1 MRLMAPVALCEQAR
15 NATRHI
21 RQDVTTHLMKTENWE
36 NIKWIFERDGALR
49 DIYVQ
54 NVEISDW
61 KNVVDL
67 LNSEYKL
74 TFGID
79 EMNLSDK
86 IDFEYVKTMF
96 ADETGEL
103 ERKSATIDLC
113 GIVVKCYFFLE
124 DQIEFDLWPEDI
136 KTENELNFVLT
147 FLSSLSS
154 KLKKQV
160 TLCGE
165 NQPEFPLI
173 KIDTKNGIKKVLT
186 EKEAKNLWKVSESNV
201 SGFTKLKSKII
212 MKYFPKIFE
221 KRIMESATRE
231 YKSTPKEKN
240 VW

>member
-1 MRLMAPVALCEQAR
+1 MRATLR
-15 NATRHI
+15 NW
-21 RQDVTTHLMKTENWE
+21 N
-36 NIKWIFERDGALR
+36 NIEWIFEKDGALR

-54 NVEISDW
+54 NATISDW
-61 KNVVDL
+61 EKVVDL
-67 LNSEYKL
+67 LNSEYEL
-74 TFGID
+74 TFGVYED
-79 EMNLSDK
+79 NLIDK
-86 IDFEYVKTMF
+86 IDFGYVKTMF

-103 ERKSATIDLC
+103 ETKSATVDLN

-124 DQIEFDLWPEDI
+124 NQIEFDINPTEI
-136 KTENELNFVLT
+136 KTESDFNKITDFMK
-147 FLSSLSS
+147 SISS
-154 KLKKQV
+154 KLEKQI

-173 KIDTKNGIKKVLT
+173 KIDSKNGIEKILT
-186 EKEAKNLWKVSESNV
+186 EKETENLWKKSDQNV

-221 KRIMESATRE
+221 KKIMESANSE

>member
-1 MRLMAPVALCEQAR
+1 MR
-15 NATRHI
+15 
-21 RQDVTTHLMKTENWE
+21 NWN
-36 NIKWIFERDGALR
+36 NIEWIFEKDGALR

-54 NVEISDW
+54 NSTISDW
-61 KNVVDL
+61 EKVVDL

-74 TFGID
+74 TFGVYED
-79 EMNLSDK
+79 NLTDK
-86 IDFEYVKTMF
+86 IDFGYVKTMF

-103 ERKSATIDLC
+103 ETKSATIDLS
-113 GIVVKCYFFLE
+113 GIVVKCFFFLE
-124 DQIEFDLWPEDI
+124 NQIEFDINPTEI
-136 KTENELNFVLT
+136 KTQSDFNKITDFMK
-147 FLSSLSS
+147 SISL
-154 KLKKQV
+154 KLEKQI

-173 KIDTKNGIKKVLT
+173 KIDTKNGIEKILT
-186 EKEAKNLWKVSESNV
+186 EKEAQNLWKKSDQNF

-221 KRIMESATRE
+221 KKIMESANSE

>member
-1 MRLMAPVALCEQAR
+1 
-15 NATRHI
+15 
-21 RQDVTTHLMKTENWE
+21 MKNWK
-36 NIKWIFERDGALR
+36 NIDWIFEKDGALR

-54 NVEISDW
+54 NATILDW
-61 KNVVDL
+61 EKVVDL

-74 TFGID
+74 TFGVYKD
-79 EMNLSDK
+79 NLTDK
-86 IDFEYVKTMF
+86 IDFGYMKTMF

-103 ERKSATIDLC
+103 ETKSATIDLS
-113 GIVVKCYFFLE
+113 GIVVKCFFFLE
-124 DQIEFDLWPEDI
+124 NQIEFDINPTEI
-136 KTENELNFVLT
+136 KTELDFNKIIDFMK
-147 FLSSLSS
+147 SISS
-154 KLKKQV
+154 KLEKQI

-173 KIDTKNGIKKVLT
+173 KIDTKNGIEKILT
-186 EKEAKNLWKVSESNV
+186 KKEAENLWKKSNQNF

-221 KRIMESATRE
+221 NKIMESANSE

>member
-1 MRLMAPVALCEQAR
+1 MRATLR
-15 NATRHI
+15 NW
-21 RQDVTTHLMKTENWE
+21 N
-36 NIKWIFERDGALR
+36 NIEWIFEKDGALR

-54 NVEISDW
+54 NATISDW
-61 KNVVDL
+61 EKVVDL
-67 LNSEYKL
+67 LNSEYQL
-74 TFGID
+74 TFGVYED
-79 EMNLSDK
+79 NLIDK
-86 IDFEYVKTMF
+86 IDFGYVKTMF

-103 ERKSATIDLC
+103 ETKSATVDLN

-124 DQIEFDLWPEDI
+124 NQIEFDINPTEI
-136 KTENELNFVLT
+136 KTESEFNKITDFMK
-147 FLSSLSS
+147 SISS
-154 KLKKQV
+154 KLEKQI

-173 KIDTKNGIKKVLT
+173 KIDSKNGIEKILT
-186 EKEAKNLWKVSESNV
+186 EKETENLWKKANQNV

-221 KRIMESATRE
+221 KKIMESVNSE

>member
-1 MRLMAPVALCEQAR
+1 LR
-15 NATRHI
+15 NLKDI
-21 RQDVTTHLMKTENWE
+21 E
-36 NIKWIFERDGALR
+36 WIFEKDGALR

-54 NVEISDW
+54 NATISDW
-61 KNVVDL
+61 KKVVNL
-67 LNSEYKL
+67 LNSEYEL
-74 TFGID
+74 TFGVYED
-79 EMNLSDK
+79 NLIHE
-86 IDFEYVKTMF
+86 IDFGYVKTMF

-103 ERKSATIDLC
+103 ETKSATVDLN

-124 DQIEFDLWPEDI
+124 NQIEFDINPTEI
-136 KTENELNFVLT
+136 KTESDFNKITDFMKSIST
-147 FLSSLSS
+147 
-154 KLKKQV
+154 KLEKQI

-173 KIDTKNGIKKVLT
+173 KIDTKNGIEKILT
-186 EKEAKNLWKVSESNV
+186 EKETENLWKKSDQNV

-221 KRIMESATRE
+221 KKIMESANSE

>member
-1 MRLMAPVALCEQAR
+1 M
-15 NATRHI
+15 NATLR
-21 RQDVTTHLMKTENWE
+21 NWN
-36 NIKWIFERDGALR
+36 NIEWIFKKDGALR

-54 NVEISDW
+54 NATISDW
-61 KNVVDL
+61 KKVVGL

-74 TFGID
+74 TFGIY
-79 EMNLSDK
+79 EENLTDK
-86 IDFEYVKTMF
+86 IDFEFVKTMF

-103 ERKSATIDLC
+103 ETKSATIDLS
-113 GIVVKCYFFLE
+113 GIIVKCYFFLE
-124 DQIEFDLWPEDI
+124 EQIEFDINPTEI
-136 KTENELNFVLT
+136 KTELEFIEIINFMK
-147 FLSSLSS
+147 SISS
-154 KLKKQV
+154 KLEKQI

-173 KIDTKNGIKKVLT
+173 KIDTKNGIEKVLT
-186 EKEAKNLWKVSESNV
+186 EKEAENLWKKSDQNF

-221 KRIMESATRE
+221 KKIMESANRE

>member
-1 MRLMAPVALCEQAR
+1 LRATLR
-15 NATRHI
+15 NW
-21 RQDVTTHLMKTENWE
+21 N
-36 NIKWIFERDGALR
+36 NIEWIFEKDGALR

-54 NVEISDW
+54 NSTISDW
-61 KNVVDL
+61 EKVVDL

-74 TFGID
+74 TFGVYED
-79 EMNLSDK
+79 NLTDQ
-86 IDFEYVKTMF
+86 IDFGYVKTMF

-103 ERKSATIDLC
+103 ETKSATIDLS
-113 GIVVKCYFFLE
+113 GIVVKCFFFLE
-124 DQIEFDLWPEDI
+124 NQIEFDINPTEI
-136 KTENELNFVLT
+136 KTESDFNKITDFMK
-147 FLSSLSS
+147 SISS
-154 KLKKQV
+154 KLEKQI

-173 KIDTKNGIKKVLT
+173 KIDTKNGIEKTLT
-186 EKEAKNLWKVSESNV
+186 EKEAQNLWKKSDQNF

-221 KRIMESATRE
+221 KKIMESANSE